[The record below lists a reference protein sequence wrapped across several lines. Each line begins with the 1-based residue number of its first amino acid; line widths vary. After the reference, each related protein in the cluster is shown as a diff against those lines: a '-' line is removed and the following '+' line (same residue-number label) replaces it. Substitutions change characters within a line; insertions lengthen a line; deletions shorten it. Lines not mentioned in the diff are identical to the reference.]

1 ISRGAY
7 EVGVCSEVSHR
18 TVVSD
23 PSATVGPESDV
34 ERTIERLLVL
44 RVRLYER
51 LVTRSITGEIHDL
64 EHKRLSNIGKVD
76 ELDLVPDFWGRLRRI
91 RRREAEIT
99 FQRIECCTAL
109 HRADRKRVRHE
120 VDPSERGV
128 GRLERQRRAD
138 WLRGEC
144 KHVTDRDILGQ
155 NVRD

>member
-1 ISRGAY
+1 VVVAVVASASASAGRADPPNDASSRNLKQRTISRGAY

-76 ELDLVPDFWGRLRRI
+76 ELDLVTDFWGRLSRI

-109 HRADRKRVRHE
+109 HRADRKRVRH
-120 VDPSERGV
+120 
-128 GRLERQRRAD
+128 
-138 WLRGEC
+138 
-144 KHVTDRDILGQ
+144 
-155 NVRD
+155 